1 MRNTCDVSAP
11 ATSFTEKDFYLAE
24 FRGRSLG
31 FVLPSDLP
39 GDLAPL
45 RAVLRDLVENHTP
58 VVLFGA
64 NAEHLARIAPGP
76 MVVGERAGWSGVLW
90 RRIRTERW
98 VGVALGE
105 GDFARRC
112 REAIV
117 RLRLAKVVW
126 VDERGPLRNGGGARM
141 SVIAL
146 SDLSRLIDEAALRS
160 DSEAVPLAEIRVMLE
175 GGVTSVSVCRLEAL
189 AEELFT
195 YAGSGTLFTRERYA
209 DVRRLSLDDFDEAAY
224 LLARGVAEG
233 YLAPRPDSE
242 IEEILS
248 NGFGVFVEGRYLAG
262 IGALRP
268 YAETRSGE
276 IAGLYTVTRFAGE
289 GVGGHLIRFAMECA
303 REAGME
309 QVFACTTS
317 DRVEGFFL
325 RNGFERVSAGN
336 LPPAKWI
343 GYPTERR
350 ARLLCVLRKV
360 D

>member
-1 MRNTCDVSAP
+1 MRNTCIMSAP

-24 FRGRSLG
+24 FRGRSIG
-31 FVLPSDLP
+31 IVLPSVMPD
-39 GDLAPL
+39 DLAPIEG
-45 RAVLRDLVENHTP
+45 VLRDLAENHTP

-64 NAEHLARIAPGP
+64 TTESLARLAPDP
-76 MVVGERAGWSGVLW
+76 VVFDEHTAWSGTLW
-90 RRIRTERW
+90 RRIAAERA
-98 VGVALGE
+98 VGVSLAGH
-105 GDFARRC
+105 DFPRSC

-141 SVIAL
+141 SVVAL
-146 SDLSRLIDEAALRS
+146 SDLSRLIDEAAARS
-160 DSEAVPLAEIRVMLE
+160 DGEPIPLAEIRVMLE
-175 GGVTSVSVCRLEAL
+175 GGVTSVSVCRLDAL

-209 DVRRLSLDDFDEAAY
+209 DVRRLSLDDFDSAAF

-233 YLAPRPDSE
+233 YLAPRPDAE

-248 NGFGVFVEGRYLAG
+248 HGFGVFIEGRYLAG

-276 IAGLYTVTRFAGE
+276 IAGLYTLTRFAGE
-289 GVGGHLIRFAMECA
+289 GVGGHLIRFAIECA

-325 RNGFERVSAGN
+325 RNGFERAAADD

-343 GYPTERR
+343 GYPAERR
-350 ARLLCVLRKV
+350 ARILCVRRKV